1 MTNKSAERIVKT
13 AAIVAFVIGSLP
25 VTVHGQATA
34 NPTAAVWSEARTPLR
49 LVHQSDLFRPH
60 GDPDDHFD
68 LACAYA
74 LAERGIVR
82 IEGVLCDFPPP
93 RRMGD
98 PDLAAVAM
106 LDHLTGLATPLVV
119 GMPQRPRGESD
130 ALEHAPRSDLAG
142 VHWLLRVMRE
152 APEPIAI
159 CIAGSAKDVAVA
171 LRREPALFAAK
182 CRAVYL
188 NAGTGAPDSRGGKLE
203 FNVNLDPASY
213 ATLFKLPCPL
223 YWLPCY
229 DHLDPQVPDPRVV
242 LRNGT
247 FYQFTMGEVLPQLS
261 PPMQNFFLSML
272 NHDPGTH
279 WLRTLRA
286 TPDATSLASWCRQA
300 RNMWCT
306 PGFFQMAGVTVTG
319 DGSIAPLGAAAD
331 RAVYRFLPVRVT
343 CTPDGH
349 TRWEPGESNPPR
361 FKFEIVNCDRYAS
374 AMTAALRELLRPLGA
389 GYRSTQAQ

>member
-1 MTNKSAERIVKT
+1 MPKRTAAYIVKSV
-13 AAIVAFVIGSLP
+13 AIAVFVAGSLP
-25 VTVHGQATA
+25 LTVHGQATA
-34 NPTAAVWSEARTPLR
+34 KPAAAQWPKVQQPLR
-49 LVHQSDLFRPH
+49 LVHQTDLFRPH

-74 LAERGIVR
+74 LAERHAVR
-82 IEGVLCDFPPP
+82 LEGVLCDFPPP
-93 RRMGD
+93 HRTGD

-119 GMPQRPRGESD
+119 GMPQRATGESD
-130 ALEHAPRSDLAG
+130 ALAHAPRNDLAG

-152 APEPIAI
+152 SPQPIAI
-159 CIAGSAKDVAVA
+159 CVAGSAKDVAVA

-182 CRAVYL
+182 CHAVYL

-229 DHLDPQVPDPRVV
+229 DHLDPKLPDPRVV
-242 LRNGT
+242 MPYGT
-247 FYQFTMGEVLPQLS
+247 FYQFSMGDVLPQLS

-286 TPDATSLASWCRQA
+286 TPDATSLASWCSQV

-306 PGFFQMAGVTVTG
+306 PSFFQMAGAAVLD
-319 DGSIAPLGAAAD
+319 DGSIVPLGQAAG
-331 RAVYRFLPVRVT
+331 RAVYRFVPVRVT
-343 CTPDGH
+343 CTRDGYTH
-349 TRWEPGESNPPR
+349 WEPGQSSPPR
-361 FKFEIVNCDRYAS
+361 FKFEVVNCDRYAS
-374 AMTAALRELLRPLGA
+374 AMTAALRDLLRPLGA
-389 GYRSTQAQ
+389 SYRSTPAQ